1 MSENYFLDGGEP
13 LAEALE
19 RARAAARQAEAGAS
33 AGVAGGP
40 VERVD
45 AACGRVLELVAADD
59 AALWVVL
66 AAEHVSTLR
75 GIGALIAAAFRC
87 DHYLSDERALIHRLP
102 LLIERAQVRSESGS
116 HASAVADAAEI
127 RKAVDGD
134 PDAELDLVD
143 HARLRRVEGLAAA
156 AVEDR
161 VMADRYLIEARGAF
175 QSLGDTAAVAVIDS
189 DLRLIRARGGS
200 DQASSAILAEDA
212 AVEELSAPRALAR
225 ALALKNQH
233 RYEEALQ
240 VVVALLAGDRLD
252 GALRLPVLEELVGL
266 LVALRRGKALKAL
279 SAELPQVLET
289 QPLATHPSETQTSV
303 RAGGSA
309 EGTEP
314 PAVRFIRVLL
324 DCFRLL
330 DAGQVSRARAELDAI
345 RALAVSERDRTHW
358 HVASGEVWIAA
369 FKRRKGQADL
379 DEAVWDLSA
388 ACDYAVADQLLEVR
402 IRALRLLGEAFELRR
417 EPDQASDRWA
427 RAHALEE
434 ELVARQVSD
443 EVRATLLE
451 DIPTEHDERVRVAA
465 ELAVSGPGD
474 ASAVTG
480 IASAIVAM
488 ESARGAAILGR
499 IAPDAQTTLRRL
511 PPAGD
516 GAAAWE
522 WLRGIADATARDEAI
537 WIMHARPDRVHHG
550 IIGRGLVHHV
560 DLPADRRELEKLV
573 KALRRE
579 CNEYRLGQAA
589 GRAQVS
595 RLIERLGAAI
605 GAETALAVVPRRV
618 KRLVVV
624 AGGVLS
630 EIPLAALPIGDGGA
644 RGAGAGAGA
653 EVGAGANVGAAAGA
667 ESGGGGTG
675 AGAETGAAPAAG
687 AAEPASMPL
696 VCRFAVSDL
705 PCLSARPL
713 LRQRSA
719 SNRGGRALLVSAFDT
734 TPDQF
739 ERELR
744 RVEYRRVRILG
755 HGQTDPEDASRTW
768 LQFAGKKSE
777 RDGRIQP
784 ARFQQADLRSCGT
797 LMLGA
802 CESGMAQRVGRDE
815 RTGFVRA
822 GLHAGAASVV
832 AARWIAEVSITTAL
846 LDRFEDY
853 LRYLPRDVAL
863 QRAQLDVRAGRVA
876 LGAAVPEPDHP
887 AWWACWT
894 LYGDSGHQV
903 RAPIL
908 RASACRP
915 AQLFRRLFRT
925 S

>member
-19 RARAAARQAEAGAS
+19 AARAVARRADAS
-33 AGVAGGP
+33 ASVGAAASLVDQ
-40 VERVD
+40 VD
-45 AACGRVLELVAADD
+45 AAYGRVLELVPADD
-59 AALWVVL
+59 TGLWAVL
-66 AAEHVSTLR
+66 AAEHVGAVR
-75 GIGALIAAAFRC
+75 AIGALTTAAFRC
-87 DHYLSDERALIHRLP
+87 DRYLSEVRTLIHRLP
-102 LLIERAQVRSESGS
+102 LLIERAQLRSESGA
-116 HASAVADAAEI
+116 HASAASDAAEI
-127 RKAVDGD
+127 RKALDND
-134 PDAELDLVD
+134 PSAELDLAD

-156 AVEDR
+156 AMGDR
-161 VMADRYLIEARGAF
+161 VTADRFLIEARGAF
-175 QSLGDTAAVAVIDS
+175 QSIGDSAAVAVIDR

-200 DQASSAILAEDA
+200 DQATSAILAEDA
-212 AVEELSAPRALAR
+212 EHAGRAGHVEAAGDAAIEPMSAPRALAH

-240 VVVALLAGDRLD
+240 VVVALLAADHLD
-252 GALRLPVLEELVGL
+252 DALRLPVLEELVGL
-266 LVALRRGKALKAL
+266 LMALRRGKALKAL
-279 SAELPQVLET
+279 SAELPQTLVTRTLM
-289 QPLATHPSETQTSV
+289 ATQTLM

-314 PAVRFIRVLL
+314 PAARFIRVLL

-330 DAGQVSRARAELDAI
+330 DRGQIDRARAELNAI
-345 RALAVSERDRTHW
+345 RESAVSDRDRAHW
-358 HVASGEVWIAA
+358 HVASGEVSIAA
-369 FKRRKGQADL
+369 FKRRKAASDL
-379 DEAVWDLSA
+379 DEAVWDLGA
-388 ACDYAVADQLLEVR
+388 ACEYAVADQLLEVR
-402 IRALRLLGEAFELRR
+402 IRALRLLGEAFELRK

-434 ELVARQVSD
+434 DLVARQVSD

-465 ELAVSGPGD
+465 ELAVSGPDGV
-474 ASAVTG
+474 AAVTG
-480 IASAIVAM
+480 VASAIVAM

-499 IAPDAQTTLRRL
+499 IAPDAESSLRRL

-550 IIGRGLVHHV
+550 IVGRGLVHHV
-560 DLPADRRELEKLV
+560 DLPADRGELEKLV

-579 CNEYRLGQAA
+579 CNEYRLAQTA

-595 RLIERLGAAI
+595 RLIEQLGAAI
-605 GAETALAVVPRRV
+605 GVETVLELVPRRV
-618 KRLVVV
+618 KRLVVI

-630 EIPLAALPIGDGGA
+630 EIPLAALPIK
-644 RGAGAGAGA
+644 AGSLS
-653 EVGAGANVGAAAGA
+653 VPIV
-667 ESGGGGTG
+667 S
-675 AGAETGAAPAAG
+675 
-687 AAEPASMPL
+687 
-696 VCRFAVSDL
+696 RFAVSDL

-713 LRQRSA
+713 LRQRSVG
-719 SNRGGRALLVSAFDT
+719 NRGGRALLVNAFEA
-734 TPDQF
+734 TPEDF

-744 RVEYRRVRILG
+744 RVHYRRVRILG
-755 HGQTDPEDASRTW
+755 HGQSDAKDASQTW
-768 LQFAGKKSE
+768 LQFAGKKSD
-777 RDGRIQP
+777 RDGRIHP
-784 ARFQQADLRSCGT
+784 GRFQQADLRSCGT

-832 AARWIAEVSITTAL
+832 AARWIAEVSVTTAL
-846 LDRFEDY
+846 LDRFEHY

-876 LGAAVPEPDHP
+876 PAADVPEPGHP

-915 AQLFRRLFRT
+915 ALLFRRLFRT
-925 S
+925 P

>member
-1 MSENYFLDGGEP
+1 MSESYFLDGGEP

-19 RARAAARQAEAGAS
+19 AARAVARQADAS
-33 AGVAGGP
+33 ASVGAAVSL
-40 VERVD
+40 VEQVD
-45 AACGRVLELVAADD
+45 AAYGRVLELVPADETG
-59 AALWVVL
+59 LWAVL
-66 AAEHVSTLR
+66 AAEHVGVVR
-75 GIGALIAAAFRC
+75 AIGALTTAALRC
-87 DHYLSDERALIHRLP
+87 DRYLPEVRALRHRLP
-102 LLIERAQVRSESGS
+102 LLIERAQVRSESGA
-116 HASAVADAAEI
+116 HAGAAADAAEI
-127 RKAVDGD
+127 RKALDSD
-134 PDAELDLVD
+134 PDAGLDLAD
-143 HARLRRVEGLAAA
+143 QARLRRVEGLAAA
-156 AVEDR
+156 AVGDR
-161 VMADRYLIEARGAF
+161 VTADRFLIEARGAF
-175 QSLGDTAAVAVIDS
+175 QSVGDSDAVAVIDR

-200 DQASSAILAEDA
+200 DQATSAILAEDA
-212 AVEELSAPRALAR
+212 RVQAMSAPRALAH

-240 VVVALLAGDRLD
+240 VVVALLAADHLD
-252 GALRLPVLEELVGL
+252 DALRLPVLEELVGL

-279 SAELPQVLET
+279 SAELPQSLV
-289 QPLATHPSETQTSV
+289 TQTSV
-303 RAGGSA
+303 RAGGSV

-324 DCFRLL
+324 NCFRLL
-330 DAGQVSRARAELDAI
+330 DAGQAERARTELNAV
-345 RALAVSERDRTHW
+345 RALAVSDRDRAHW

-369 FKRRKGQADL
+369 FKRRKSESDL
-379 DEAVWDLSA
+379 DGAVWDLGA
-388 ACDYAVADQLLEVR
+388 ACEYAVADQLLEVR

-434 ELVARQVSD
+434 DLVARQVSD
-443 EVRATLLE
+443 EVRTTLLE

-465 ELAVSGPGD
+465 ELAVSGPDGV
-474 ASAVTG
+474 AAVTG
-480 IASAIVAM
+480 VASAIVAM

-499 IAPDAQTTLRRL
+499 IAPDAESSLRRL

-550 IIGRGLVHHV
+550 IVGRGLVHHV
-560 DLPADRRELEKLV
+560 DLPADRGELEKLV

-579 CNEYRLGQAA
+579 CNEFRLAQAA
-589 GRAQVS
+589 GRARVS
-595 RLIERLGAAI
+595 ELIERLGAAI
-605 GAETALAVVPRRV
+605 GVETVLGLVPRRV
-618 KRLVVV
+618 KRLVVI

-630 EIPLAALPIGDGGA
+630 EIPLAALPI
-644 RGAGAGAGA
+644 RAGTL
-653 EVGAGANVGAAAGA
+653 
-667 ESGGGGTG
+667 S
-675 AGAETGAAPAAG
+675 APIV
-687 AAEPASMPL
+687 S
-696 VCRFAVSDL
+696 RFAVSDL

-713 LRQRSA
+713 LRQRSVG
-719 SNRGGRALLVSAFDT
+719 NRGGRALLVNAFEA
-734 TPDQF
+734 TPEDF

-744 RVEYRRVRILG
+744 RVHYRRVRILG
-755 HGQTDPEDASRTW
+755 HGQSDAKDASQTW
-768 LQFAGKKSE
+768 LQFAGKKSD
-777 RDGRIQP
+777 RDGRIHP
-784 ARFQQADLRSCGT
+784 GRFQQADLRACGT

-832 AARWIAEVSITTAL
+832 AARWIAEVSVTTAL

-876 LGAAVPEPDHP
+876 PAAAVPEPEHP

-925 S
+925 P

>member
-1 MSENYFLDGGEP
+1 VSESYFLDGREP

-19 RARAAARQAEAGAS
+19 KARGVARQVDASAS
-33 AGVAGGP
+33 AGAAATL
-40 VERVD
+40 VEQVD
-45 AACGRVLELVAADD
+45 AAYGRVLELVAAEDT
-59 AALWVVL
+59 ALWAVL
-66 AAEHVSTLR
+66 AAEHVGVVRS
-75 GIGALIAAAFRC
+75 IGALTAAAFRC
-87 DHYLSDERALIHRLP
+87 ERYLPDERALTHWLP
-102 LLIERAQVRSESGS
+102 LLIERAQVRSESGA
-116 HASAVADAAEI
+116 HASAASDAAAI
-127 RKAVDGD
+127 RKALDSD

-156 AVEDR
+156 AAGDR
-161 VMADRYLIEARGAF
+161 VTADRYLIEARGAF
-175 QSLGDTAAVAVIDS
+175 QSLGDSAAVTVLDG

-200 DQASSAILAEDA
+200 DHASSTILAEDA
-212 AVEELSAPRALAR
+212 AIEAISAPRSLAR

-240 VVVALLAGDRLD
+240 VVVALLAADQLD
-252 GALRLPVLEELVGL
+252 DALLLPVLEELVGL

-279 SAELPQVLET
+279 SAELPQTLVMQALVM
-289 QPLATHPSETQTSV
+289 QTLL

-314 PAVRFIRVLL
+314 PAVRFVRVLL
-324 DCFRLL
+324 NCFRLL
-330 DAGQVSRARAELDAI
+330 DAGQVERARAELNAV
-345 RALAVSERDRTHW
+345 RALAISDRDRAHW
-358 HVASGEVWIAA
+358 HVASGEASIAA
-369 FKRRKGQADL
+369 FKRRKEEADL

-388 ACDYAVADQLLEVR
+388 ACDYAIADQLLEVR
-402 IRALRLLGEAFELRR
+402 IRALRLLGEAFELRKD
-417 EPDQASDRWA
+417 PDQASDRWA

-434 ELVARQVSD
+434 DLVDRQLSD

-465 ELAVSGPGD
+465 ELAVAGPGG
-474 ASAVTG
+474 AAAVTG
-480 IASAIVAM
+480 VASAIVAM

-499 IAPDAQTTLRRL
+499 IAPDAESSLRRL

-550 IIGRGLVHHV
+550 IVGRGLVHHV
-560 DLPADRRELEKLV
+560 DLPADRGELEKLV

-605 GAETALAVVPRRV
+605 GVEAVLGLVPRRV
-618 KRLVVV
+618 KRLVVI

-630 EIPLAALPIGDGGA
+630 EIPLAALPI
-644 RGAGAGAGA
+644 RAGSLS
-653 EVGAGANVGAAAGA
+653 VPIV
-667 ESGGGGTG
+667 S
-675 AGAETGAAPAAG
+675 
-687 AAEPASMPL
+687 
-696 VCRFAVSDL
+696 RFAVSDL

-713 LRQRSA
+713 LRRRSVG
-719 SNRGGRALLVSAFDT
+719 NRGGRALLVNAFEA
-734 TPDQF
+734 TPEDF

-744 RVEYRRVRILG
+744 RVDYRRVRILG
-755 HGQTDPEDASRTW
+755 HGQSDAKDASQTW
-768 LQFAGKKSE
+768 LQFAGKKSD

-784 ARFQQADLRSCGT
+784 GRFQQADLRACGT

-832 AARWIAEVSITTAL
+832 AARWIAEVSVTTAL

-876 LGAAVPEPDHP
+876 LAADVPEPEHP

-915 AQLFRRLFRT
+915 ALLFRRLLNT
-925 S
+925 L

>member
-1 MSENYFLDGGEP
+1 MSERYFLDAGEP

-19 RARAAARQAEAGAS
+19 EARAVARQADAS
-33 AGVAGGP
+33 ATVGAAASL
-40 VERVD
+40 VEQVD
-45 AACGRVLELVAADD
+45 AAYGRVLELVPADD
-59 AALWVVL
+59 AGLWALL
-66 AAEHVSTLR
+66 AAEHVGVVR
-75 GIGALIAAAFRC
+75 AIGALTTAAYRC
-87 DHYLSDERALIHRLP
+87 DRYLPQVRALTHRLP
-102 LLIERAQVRSESGS
+102 LLIERAQVRSESGR
-116 HASAVADAAEI
+116 HASAATDAAEI
-127 RKAVDGD
+127 RKALDDD
-134 PDAELDLVD
+134 PGAELDLAD

-156 AVEDR
+156 AVGDR
-161 VMADRYLIEARGAF
+161 VTADRFLIEARGAF
-175 QSLGDTAAVAVIDS
+175 QSIGDSDAVAVIDR

-200 DQASSAILAEDA
+200 DQATSEILAEDA
-212 AVEELSAPRALAR
+212 EAEPMSAPRALAH

-240 VVVALLAGDRLD
+240 VVVALLAADHLD
-252 GALRLPVLEELVGL
+252 DALRLPVLEELVGL

-279 SAELPQVLET
+279 SAELPQTL
-289 QPLATHPSETQTSV
+289 QTLV
-303 RAGGSA
+303 RAGGSV

-324 DCFRLL
+324 NCFRLL
-330 DAGQVSRARAELDAI
+330 DAGQAERARTELNAV
-345 RALAVSERDRTHW
+345 RALAVSDRDRAHW
-358 HVASGEVWIAA
+358 HVASGEVSIAV
-369 FKRRKGQADL
+369 FKRRKAGSDL
-379 DEAVWDLSA
+379 DEAVWDLGA
-388 ACDYAVADQLLEVR
+388 ACEYAVADQLLEVR
-402 IRALRLLGEAFELRR
+402 IRALRLLGEAFELRK

-434 ELVARQVSD
+434 DLVARQVSD

-465 ELAVSGPGD
+465 ELAVAGPGD
-474 ASAVTG
+474 AAAVTG
-480 IASAIVAM
+480 VASAIVAM

-499 IAPDAQTTLRRL
+499 IAPDAESALRRL

-522 WLRGIADATARDEAI
+522 WLRGIAAATARDEAI

-550 IIGRGLVHHV
+550 IVGRGLVHHV
-560 DLPADRRELEKLV
+560 DLPADRGELEKLV
-573 KALRRE
+573 KALRKE
-579 CNEYRLGQAA
+579 CNEYRLAQAA

-595 RLIERLGAAI
+595 QLIERLGAAI
-605 GAETALAVVPRRV
+605 GVETVLGLVPRRV
-618 KRLVVV
+618 KRLVVI

-630 EIPLAALPIGDGGA
+630 EIPLAALPIKADSIS
-644 RGAGAGAGA
+644 
-653 EVGAGANVGAAAGA
+653 VPIV
-667 ESGGGGTG
+667 S
-675 AGAETGAAPAAG
+675 
-687 AAEPASMPL
+687 
-696 VCRFAVSDL
+696 RFAVSDL

-713 LRQRSA
+713 LRQRSVG
-719 SNRGGRALLVSAFDT
+719 NRGGRALLVNAFEA
-734 TPDQF
+734 TPEDF

-744 RVEYRRVRILG
+744 RVHYRRVRILG
-755 HGQTDPEDASRTW
+755 HGQSDAKDASQTW
-768 LQFAGKKSE
+768 LQFAGKKND
-777 RDGRIQP
+777 RDGRIHP
-784 ARFQQADLRSCGT
+784 GRFQQADLRSCGT

-832 AARWIAEVSITTAL
+832 AARWIAEVSVTTAL

-876 LGAAVPEPDHP
+876 PAAEVPEPEHP

-915 AQLFRRLFRT
+915 ALLFRRLFRT
-925 S
+925 P

>member
-1 MSENYFLDGGEP
+1 VSESYVLDGGEP
-13 LAEALE
+13 LAEALGK
-19 RARAAARQAEAGAS
+19 ARAIARQADAS
-33 AGVAGGP
+33 ASVGAAASL
-40 VERVD
+40 VEQVD
-45 AACGRVLELVAADD
+45 AAYGHVLELVHADD
-59 AALWVVL
+59 AGLWAVL
-66 AAEHVSTLR
+66 AAEHVGAVR
-75 GIGALIAAAFRC
+75 AIGALTTAAVRC
-87 DHYLSDERALIHRLP
+87 DRYLPEVRVLRHRLP
-102 LLIERAQVRSESGS
+102 LLIERAQVRSESGA
-116 HASAVADAAEI
+116 HASAASDAAEI
-127 RKAVDGD
+127 RKALDND
-134 PDAELDLVD
+134 PDAGLDLAD
-143 HARLRRVEGLAAA
+143 QARLRRVEGLAAA
-156 AVEDR
+156 ARGDGVT
-161 VMADRYLIEARGAF
+161 ADRFLIEARGAF
-175 QSLGDTAAVAVIDS
+175 QSLGDSAAVAVIDR

-200 DQASSAILAEDA
+200 DQASAAILAEDA
-212 AVEELSAPRALAR
+212 QAEAMSAPRALAH

-240 VVVALLAGDRLD
+240 VVVALLAADHLD
-252 GALRLPVLEELVGL
+252 DALRLPVLEELVGL

-279 SAELPQVLET
+279 SAELPQTLV
-289 QPLATHPSETQTSV
+289 TQTLVTQTLV
-303 RAGGSA
+303 RAGGSV

-324 DCFRLL
+324 NCFQLL
-330 DAGQVSRARAELDAI
+330 DAGQAERARTELNAV
-345 RALAVSERDRTHW
+345 RASAVSDRDRAHW
-358 HVASGEVWIAA
+358 HVASGEVSIAV
-369 FKRRKGQADL
+369 FKRRKAESDL
-379 DEAVWDLSA
+379 DEAVWDLGA
-388 ACDYAVADQLLEVR
+388 ACEYAVADQLLEVR
-402 IRALRLLGEAFELRR
+402 IRALRLLGEAFELRK

-434 ELVARQVSD
+434 DLVARQVSD

-465 ELAVSGPGD
+465 ELAVAGPGD
-474 ASAVTG
+474 AAAVTG
-480 IASAIVAM
+480 VASAIVAM

-499 IAPDAQTTLRRL
+499 IAPDAESSLRRL

-550 IIGRGLVHHV
+550 IVGRGLVHHV
-560 DLPADRRELEKLV
+560 DVPADRGELEKLV

-579 CNEYRLGQAA
+579 CNEYRLAQAA

-605 GAETALAVVPRRV
+605 GIEAVLGLVPRRV
-618 KRLVVV
+618 KRLVVI

-630 EIPLAALPIGDGGA
+630 EIPLAALPIK
-644 RGAGAGAGA
+644 AGSQS
-653 EVGAGANVGAAAGA
+653 VPIV
-667 ESGGGGTG
+667 S
-675 AGAETGAAPAAG
+675 
-687 AAEPASMPL
+687 
-696 VCRFAVSDL
+696 RFAVSDL

-713 LRQRSA
+713 LRQRSVG
-719 SNRGGRALLVSAFDT
+719 NRGGRALLVNAFEA
-734 TPDQF
+734 TPEDF

-744 RVEYRRVRILG
+744 RVPYRRVRILG
-755 HGQTDPEDASRTW
+755 HGQSDAKDASQTW
-768 LQFAGKKSE
+768 LQFAGKKSD
-777 RDGRIQP
+777 RDGRIHP
-784 ARFQQADLRSCGT
+784 GRFQQAELRACGT

-832 AARWIAEVSITTAL
+832 AARWIAEVSVTTAV
-846 LDRFEDY
+846 LDRFEHY
-853 LRYLPRDVAL
+853 LRFLPRDVAL

-876 LGAAVPEPDHP
+876 PAAAVPEPEHP

-915 AQLFRRLFRT
+915 ALLFRRLFRT
-925 S
+925 P